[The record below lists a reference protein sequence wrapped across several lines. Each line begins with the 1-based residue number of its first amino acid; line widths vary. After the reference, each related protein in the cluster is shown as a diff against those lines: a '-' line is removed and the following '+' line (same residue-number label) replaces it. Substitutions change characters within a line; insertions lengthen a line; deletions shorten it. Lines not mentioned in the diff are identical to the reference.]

1 MKKKYKIKKIY
12 KYLLIFILLII
23 LIIHITNNFKSRS
36 YSIEYK
42 IEDYNISENFDKDS
56 NIYFYTIKYNGL
68 EYDFISNI
76 NYVQEKRLIKN
87 IEEHKN
93 GEYICLTIKS
103 EYIKTNPLC
112 SLNERLIDFRLIPI
126 ELQKELAD
134 YFINVDELD
143 EEYQNYTIYNKDNN
157 LLIWNYKGFNY
168 LNDKKINNI
177 EVFTK
182 DIYDI
187 PIVAKVENY
196 ILLPDYEQ
204 EYNFNT
210 FYIVSLEDKKAIK
223 WQTKYEISFDS
234 YILGT
239 HEKSIYLVDR
249 QNKIEYEIVPHKQK
263 LRIVGT
269 GNKTGT
275 IYENGEFKKISL
287 NKLISSDYQFKD
299 QKQYNFFIKDNKLYL
314 SYFDSKNEILVS
326 NKKIT
331 NLISYS
337 NDNAYYLVDDTLFKY
352 NLKYGEIKLIKY
364 SEWKNNNINKIIIDN

>member
-12 KYLLIFILLII
+12 KYLLIFILLIV

-68 EYDFISNI
+68 EYEFITDI
-76 NYVQEKRLIKN
+76 NYVQEKRLIEK

-93 GEYICLTIKS
+93 GEYICLTIES
-103 EYIKTNPLC
+103 EYIKTPPLC
-112 SLNERLIDFRLIPI
+112 SLNEKLIDFRLIPI

-143 EEYQNYTIYNKDNN
+143 EKYQNYTIYNKDNN

-187 PIVAKVENY
+187 PIIAKVENY

-210 FYIVSLEDKKAIK
+210 FYIVSLEDKKTIK

-263 LRIVGT
+263 MRIVGT

-287 NKLISSDYQFKD
+287 NKLISSDYQFKY
-299 QKQYNFFIKDNKLYL
+299 QNQYNFFIKDNKLYL
-314 SYFDSKNEILVS
+314 SYLNSKNEILIS
-326 NKKIT
+326 NKTIT
-331 NLISYS
+331 DIVSC
-337 NDNAYYLVDDTLFKY
+337 NDENIYYLVDDTLFKY
-352 NLKYGEIKLIKY
+352 NLQYGEIKLIKY